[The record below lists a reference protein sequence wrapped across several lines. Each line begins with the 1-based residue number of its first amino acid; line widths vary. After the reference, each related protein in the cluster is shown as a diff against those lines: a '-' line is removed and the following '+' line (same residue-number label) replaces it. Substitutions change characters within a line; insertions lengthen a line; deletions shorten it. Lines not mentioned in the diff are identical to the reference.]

1 MRQALRRWILPTIV
15 MALALLT
22 LAVIPAG
29 FRPGSASSSAVQRG
43 RVLFD
48 ETHGVVSDAWHGR
61 YSIDE
66 AYRDWAERLNQKGYE
81 VAANRTSPLTL
92 SLLSQYDVCV
102 LALPTQPFAPEEV
115 AALKAF
121 VANGGGLLLLADAF
135 GGGTVLNP
143 ISQEFGITINSDVLA
158 DWDDSRPIRPF
169 HFFIHTWPRPGP
181 LTAYVD
187 LVMYDWG
194 SSLTLQEPAWA
205 FGTGDPDT
213 WIDDGDGQQ
222 ELGETIGSPVGMAA
236 GEYGAGRVVA
246 IGDANLFMNM
256 YSREFDNAQLSVN
269 VVDWLA
275 GEEPA
280 VLEPNTLE
288 SARFKLSVPDALTG
302 DASTILQT
310 LERSYAILTAQYGR
324 EPKYPKVKVRLES
337 SLPGCRA
344 GCTNCIYNIWSDL
357 SDPYFQGRP
366 LVPAI
371 YDPLLAELEHIFSG
385 KYLGPLWL
393 DTQYQWLGEGLGNW
407 WKAPAL
413 AALGYPDM
421 ASSIDAWITWAGEE
435 YQRRGYTWIS
445 RWNQNNPDQDR
456 DLGYGMSAYIAR
468 QLDRWYGNGMWRR
481 FFSLVAQKEKELVGL
496 NDDQKNSYA
505 VCFFVQAANDPGLI
519 DVFTQQ
525 WHFQTQSILWAS
537 PPRLVFAHPYGSEG
551 QHTLQVQLTNCSSRQ
566 TLTWTVAPDPS
577 ASWLSVD
584 RTTGQTP
591 GSLQVSVNASGLITG
606 TYESFLQFTA
616 PDSLNSPLT
625 LPVTLMVGVYQVHLP
640 LVSKG
645 R

>member
-1 MRQALRRWILPTIV
+1 MQGLRV
-15 MALALLT
+15 
-22 LAVIPAG
+22 
-29 FRPGSASSSAVQRG
+29 FDGSASSPAAQRG

-66 AYRDWAERLNQKGYE
+66 AYRDWAERLRQKGYE

-222 ELGETIGSPVGMAA
+222 EPGETIGSPVGMAA
-236 GEYGAGRVVA
+236 AEYGAGRVVA

-288 SARFKLSVPDALTG
+288 SAHFKLSVPDALTG

-310 LERSYAILTAQYGR
+310 LERSYAILTAQYGG
-324 EPKYPKVKVRLES
+324 EPRYPKVKVRLES

-481 FFSLVAQKEKELVGL
+481 FFGLVAQKEKELAGL

-525 WHFQTQSILWAS
+525 WHFQTQSILWACQGNRS
-537 PPRLVFAHPYGSEG
+537 PALQPRYVHPKRG
-551 QHTLQVQLTNCSSRQ
+551 
-566 TLTWTVAPDPS
+566 
-577 ASWLSVD
+577 
-584 RTTGQTP
+584 
-591 GSLQVSVNASGLITG
+591 
-606 TYESFLQFTA
+606 
-616 PDSLNSPLT
+616 
-625 LPVTLMVGVYQVHLP
+625 PV
-640 LVSKG
+640 
-645 R
+645 

>member
-1 MRQALRRWILPTIV
+1 
-15 MALALLT
+15 LA
-22 LAVIPAG
+22 G
-29 FRPGSASSSAVQRG
+29 RG
-43 RVLFD
+43 
-48 ETHGVVSDAWHGR
+48 
-61 YSIDE
+61 
-66 AYRDWAERLNQKGYE
+66 
-81 VAANRTSPLTL
+81 
-92 SLLSQYDVCV
+92 
-102 LALPTQPFAPEEV
+102 
-115 AALKAF
+115 
-121 VANGGGLLLLADAF
+121 
-135 GGGTVLNP
+135 
-143 ISQEFGITINSDVLA
+143 
-158 DWDDSRPIRPF
+158 
-169 HFFIHTWPRPGP
+169 
-181 LTAYVD
+181 
-187 LVMYDWG
+187 
-194 SSLTLQEPAWA
+194 
-205 FGTGDPDT
+205 
-213 WIDDGDGQQ
+213 
-222 ELGETIGSPVGMAA
+222 
-236 GEYGAGRVVA
+236 GAGCP
-246 IGDANLFMNM
+246 G
-256 YSREFDNAQLSVN
+256 AQHPGKCPLQTER
-269 VVDWLA
+269 A
-275 GEEPA
+275 G
-280 VLEPNTLE
+280 
-288 SARFKLSVPDALTG
+288 RFHRLCPYH
-302 DASTILQT
+302 LQT
-310 LERSYAILTAQYGR
+310 LERSYAILTAQYGG
-324 EPKYPKVKVRLES
+324 EPKYPKVKVQLES

-385 KYLGPLWL
+385 KHLGPLWL

-421 ASSIDAWITWAGEE
+421 ANGIDAWITWAGEE

-468 QLDRWYGNGMWRR
+468 QLDRWYGNEMWRR
-481 FFSLVAQKEKELVGL
+481 FFGLVAQKEKELVRL

-525 WHFQTQSILWAS
+525 WHFQTESILWAS
-537 PPRLVFAHPYGSEG
+537 PSRLVFAHPYGSEA

-566 TLTWTVAPDPS
+566 TLTWAVSLAPS

-591 GSLQVSVNASGLITG
+591 GHLQVSVNASGLVTG

-616 PDSLNSPLT
+616 PNSLNSPFT
-625 LPVTLMVGVYQVHLP
+625 LPVTLMIGVYQVHLP

>member
-1 MRQALRRWILPTIV
+1 

-29 FRPGSASSSAVQRG
+29 FRPGSASSPATQRD

-66 AYRDWAERLNQKGYE
+66 AYRDWAERLSQKGYE

-92 SLLSQYDVCV
+92 SLLSQYDVCI

-194 SSLTLQEPAWA
+194 SSLTLQSPAWA

-288 SARFKLSVPDALTG
+288 SAHFKLSVPDAFTG

-310 LERSYAILTAQYGR
+310 LERSYAILTAQYGG
-324 EPKYPKVKVRLES
+324 EPRYPKVKVRLES

-481 FFSLVAQKEKELVGL
+481 FFGLVAQKEKELAGL

-519 DVFTQQ
+519 DIFTQQ

-537 PPRLVFAHPYGSEG
+537 PPRLVFAHPYGSEA
-551 QHTLQVQLTNCSSRQ
+551 QHTLQVQLANCSSRQ

>member
-1 MRQALRRWILPTIV
+1 MSRSLPTIIV
-15 MALALLT
+15 ALALI
-22 LAVIPAG
+22 LAGIPAG
-29 FRPGSASSSAVQRG
+29 FRPGSASSPAAQRG

-66 AYRDWAERLNQKGYE
+66 AYRDWAERLRQKGYE
-81 VAANRTSPLTL
+81 VTANRTSPLTL
-92 SLLSQYDVCV
+92 SLLSQYDICV

-194 SSLTLQEPAWA
+194 SSLTLQDPAWA

-222 ELGETIGSPVGMAA
+222 EPGETIGSPVGMAA
-236 GEYGAGRVVA
+236 AEYGAGRVVA

-288 SARFKLSVPDALTG
+288 SAHFKLSVPDAFTS
-302 DASTILQT
+302 DAIAIIKP
-310 LERSYAILTAQYGR
+310 LERSYAILTAQYGGKPR
-324 EPKYPKVKVRLES
+324 YPKVKVRLES

-481 FFSLVAQKEKELVGL
+481 FFSLVAQKEKELAGL

-519 DVFTQQ
+519 DIFTQQ

-537 PPRLVFAHPYGSEG
+537 PPRLVFAHPYGSEA
-551 QHTLQVQLTNCSSRQ
+551 QHTLQVQLANCSSRQ
-566 TLTWTVAPDPS
+566 TLAWTVAPDPS

>member
-1 MRQALRRWILPTIV
+1 MTLRHRILSTILVALVLGL
-15 MALALLT
+15 LAEG
-22 LAVIPAG
+22 PAG
-29 FRPGSASSSAVQRG
+29 LHSSRASPQAPQRG
-43 RVLFD
+43 KVLFD
-48 ETHGVVSDAWHGR
+48 ETHGVISDPWHGR

-66 AYRDWAERLNQKGYE
+66 AYRDWAERLRQKGYD
-81 VAANRTSPLTL
+81 VAANRTSSLTL
-92 SLLSQYDVCV
+92 PLLSQYDVCV
-102 LALPTQPFAPEEV
+102 LALPTRSFSPEEV
-115 AALKAF
+115 AALRTF

-143 ISQEFGITINSDVLA
+143 ISQEFGITINPDVLA

-169 HFFIHTWPRPGP
+169 HFFTHTWPRPGP
-181 LTAYVD
+181 LTAHVD

-194 SSLTLQEPAWA
+194 SSLTLQNPAWA

-213 WIDDGDGQQ
+213 WVDDGDGQR
-222 ELGETIGSPVGMAA
+222 EPGEPTGFPAGMAA
-236 GEYGAGRVVA
+236 AEYGAGRVVV

-256 YSREFDNAQLSVN
+256 YSREFDNAQLSAN
-269 VVDWLA
+269 VIDWLA
-275 GEEPA
+275 VQEPTI
-280 VLEPNTLE
+280 LEPNTFQ
-288 SARFKLSVPDALTG
+288 SAHFKLSVPDAFT
-302 DASTILQT
+302 DYAPIILQT
-310 LERSYAILTAQYGR
+310 LEQSYALLTAQYGG
-324 EPKYPKVKVRLES
+324 EPRYRKIKVQLES

-385 KYLGPLWL
+385 TYLGPLWL

-407 WKAPAL
+407 WKAPVL

-421 ASSIDAWITWAGEE
+421 AQAVDNWITWAGEE

-468 QLDRWYGNGMWRR
+468 QLDRRYGNEMWRR
-481 FFSLVAQKEKELVGL
+481 FFGLVAERERELASL
-496 NDDQKNSYA
+496 SDDRKNSYA
-505 VCFFVQAANDPGLI
+505 VCFFVQASGDPTLI

-525 WHFQTQSILWAS
+525 WHFQTESILWAS
-537 PPRLVFAHPYGSEG
+537 PPRLVFAHPYGSET
-551 QHTLQVQLTNCSSRQ
+551 QHFRQVQLLNCSGRQ
-566 TLTWTVAPDPS
+566 MLTWTVSLDPQAP
-577 ASWLSVD
+577 WLSVD
-584 RTTGQTP
+584 RTGGQTP
-591 GSLQVSVNASGLITG
+591 GGLLVSVNPGGLITG
-606 TYESFLQFTA
+606 TYESSLQFTA
-616 PDSLNSPLT
+616 PNSLNSPLT

-640 LVSKG
+640 LVSRG
-645 R
+645 H